1 MGSRNDISG
10 ASDYD
15 ETTETRIEN
24 AESNRDDVGGTSQ
37 DEPTVLVELVAVD
50 GPEGRKLHAIQGEVI
65 LRILS
70 RLAAQQRKT
79 PQKES
84 RP

>member
-15 ETTETRIEN
+15 ETTDTRIEN
-24 AESNRDDVGGTSQ
+24 AESNRDDAGRSNQ